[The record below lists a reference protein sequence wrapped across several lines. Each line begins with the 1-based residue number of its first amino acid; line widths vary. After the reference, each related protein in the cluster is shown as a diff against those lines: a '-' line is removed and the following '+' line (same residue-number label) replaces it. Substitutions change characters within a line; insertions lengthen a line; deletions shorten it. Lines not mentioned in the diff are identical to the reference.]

1 VLAEELWESCAVF
14 QGAGIANC
22 RSKSIDAGAGGSFAG
37 EQAGAGG
44 VAEWRLAMSIG
55 EQGAGAGEGIDVG
68 CACLGMAVEAADPV
82 ILVIDGNHQHIGRA
96 TARLLS
102 VAAADCECEEGEE
115 PADRSE

>member
-1 VLAEELWESCAVF
+1 
-14 QGAGIANC
+14 
-22 RSKSIDAGAGGSFAG
+22 
-37 EQAGAGG
+37 
-44 VAEWRLAMSIG
+44 
-55 EQGAGAGEGIDVG
+55 VG